1 MKRQEAPKQ
10 MLIRRSLAVLALSLC
25 AFSATGCENGSF
37 EFKGPSI
44 SFSQNYIDEGIQKF
58 NAGDYEG
65 ALLVFNEMIE
75 KFPEDP
81 QGYINKGGSLINLN
95 RLPEALEATNKAI
108 ELGTKDPNPI
118 AYRNHATILFTLNES
133 PESLKEALKSIN
145 RSIELNPAVA
155 DAYNLRGAVRAN
167 MGDNPGALPDFSKAI
182 ELNKNYVNAWSN
194 RGAAK
199 TYLGNHSGAI
209 TDANKAIELDPDYA
223 ASYRVRAIAYSQQ
236 DNMTDSCSDMKKASS
251 LGDSIAIR
259 ILKDNPGACK

>member
-1 MKRQEAPKQ
+1 MP
-10 MLIRRSLAVLALSLC
+10 LRRSLAALAFSLC
-25 AFSATGCENGSF
+25 ALGVTGCENGSF

-108 ELGTKDPNPI
+108 ELGTKDPI
-118 AYRNHATILFTLNES
+118 AYSNHATILFTLSES

-145 RSIELNPAVA
+145 RSIELNPEGC
-155 DAYNLRGAVRAN
+155 RCIQSPWR
-167 MGDNPGALPDFSKAI
+167 
-182 ELNKNYVNAWSN
+182 
-194 RGAAK
+194 
-199 TYLGNHSGAI
+199 
-209 TDANKAIELDPDYA
+209 
-223 ASYRVRAIAYSQQ
+223 
-236 DNMTDSCSDMKKASS
+236 C
-251 LGDSIAIR
+251 
-259 ILKDNPGACK
+259 

>member
-1 MKRQEAPKQ
+1 MP
-10 MLIRRSLAVLALSLC
+10 LRRSLAAIALSLC
-25 AFSATGCENGSF
+25 TLDETGCENGSF

-118 AYRNHATILFTLNES
+118 AYRNHAIILLTLNKS
-133 PESLKEALKSIN
+133 PESLKKALKSIN

-155 DAYNLRGAVRAN
+155 DAYNLRGVVKIN

-182 ELNKNYVNAWSN
+182 ELNKDYANAWSN
-194 RGAAK
+194 RGIAK
-199 TYLGNHSGAI
+199 MVLDNYQGAI
-209 TDANKAIELDPDYA
+209 TDAYKAIELDPDYA
-223 ASYRVRAIAYSQQ
+223 ASYRVRALASSQQ
-236 DNMTDSCSDMKKASS
+236 DNMNDSCSDMKKASS